1 MTFFFAHHTGRS
13 SLLQHLHNNVQ
24 QICSNN
30 SNICSKQFE
39 CSWAWVSCS
48 FLFGRAS
55 TCLNCF
61 FVVNC
66 LPARHCRHPL
76 FVAQKVR
83 VKGALPAPSHLQI
96 YLKGP
101 VCLAMWGKGG
111 DWSSWGKG
119 SKGGASSYGKAS
131 TATPAQAGPY
141 SRTVWRTPFSME
153 DMHRT
158 WSTEEIYSK
167 RLHIDELGDMLYM
180 HGYLS
185 GIRLRKTKAMCS
197 KPLDCNNISDVPHH
211 GHEGG
216 EKSTCSTS
224 AGSIISPKYS
234 EISDCLQWMHRWCGY
249 SSKVAILHEV
259 S

>member
-1 MTFFFAHHTGRS
+1 MFQTIRMLM
-13 SLLQHLHNNVQ
+13 SLSILLLLV
-24 QICSNN
+24 
-30 SNICSKQFE
+30 
-39 CSWAWVSCS
+39 WA
-48 FLFGRAS
+48 
-55 TCLNCF
+55 CLNMPQLLFCCDLF
-61 FVVNC
+61 T
-66 LPARHCRHPL
+66 RHCRHPL
-76 FVAQKVR
+76 FGAQKVR

-167 RLHIDELGDMLYM
+167 RLHIDEICCICMDICQGF
-180 HGYLS
+180 
-185 GIRLRKTKAMCS
+185 
-197 KPLDCNNISDVPHH
+197 V
-211 GHEGG
+211 
-216 EKSTCSTS
+216 
-224 AGSIISPKYS
+224 
-234 EISDCLQWMHRWCGY
+234 
-249 SSKVAILHEV
+249 
-259 S
+259 